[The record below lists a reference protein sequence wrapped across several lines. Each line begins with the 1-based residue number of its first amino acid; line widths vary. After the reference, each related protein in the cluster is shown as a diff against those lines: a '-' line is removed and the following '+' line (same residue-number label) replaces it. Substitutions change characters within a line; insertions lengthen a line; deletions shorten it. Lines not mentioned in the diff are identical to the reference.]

1 LPKYPGAVSCSR
13 LRCVRRASGSD
24 ASFPATRRRRAATA
38 GAQRRPL
45 IGMPD
50 RHDIYLTNALNSMR
64 IKSFSSCSSVS
75 SPRNGVMWYGS
86 CPWRGSVMKRFSAH
100 VQAYVAWR
108 SVDATRKDRRSED
121 LPNAPL
127 QGFMNHC
134 EYLVTSYLALRR
146 DLQCHHQFNIRSTSI
161 VQLPS
166 IRGPSFT
173 AMAVDGGS
181 AHRARQHVLVLAET
195 KTWSTKSKE
204 TQHLPT

>member
-108 SVDATRKDRRSED
+108 SVDATRKDRPSED

-146 DLQCHHQFNIRSTSI
+146 DLQCHHRFNIRSAQYSRP
-161 VQLPS
+161 QLH
-166 IRGPSFT
+166 GH
-173 AMAVDGGS
+173 GN
-181 AHRARQHVLVLAET
+181 
-195 KTWSTKSKE
+195 
-204 TQHLPT
+204 